1 MSNTHFINQL
11 YSIYAVETGCFNTVY
26 LHTHNSL
33 QALLWFQPNV
43 EPTQYFENARLPRY
57 TNATCVGNVI
67 IMSVII

>member
-33 QALLWFQPNV
+33 QALPLSM
-43 EPTQYFENARLPRY
+43 L
-57 TNATCVGNVI
+57 
-67 IMSVII
+67 